1 MKKEEVGNDNA
12 GEPEHCVGHIA
23 LYISL
28 YLKKLVKEEV
38 LLNSPACPHRA
49 HCVGAVRP
57 SGGPGPPLLLF
68 TSSSSSGIAV
78 TFWASLVT
86 EGSAFLSSLK
96 WLGLPFFP
104 LSASIEV

>member
-68 TSSSSSGIAV
+68 TSSSSSGIAD
-78 TFWASLVT
+78 
-86 EGSAFLSSLK
+86 FLGFPGYRRLCIPLFPEMVRTS
-96 WLGLPFFP
+96 FFSP
-104 LSASIEV
+104 ISFN